1 MKKNTKGGRR
11 QPEERL
17 QRRPD
22 LPRSR
27 LRRRPDGQERV
38 PHTNREIYKKQPDH
52 GGAYAGS
59 AVHSADQRIRKSA
72 RTHGKSSAVRAD
84 SFGFGSHR
92 LCRCGTA

>member
-52 GGAYAGS
+52 GRAYAGGT
-59 AVHSADQRIRKSA
+59 VHSDTDSVSNFYKLKNALYEKRQKIKLHLIESFCNYRK
-72 RTHGKSSAVRAD
+72 
-84 SFGFGSHR
+84 
-92 LCRCGTA
+92 

>member
-1 MKKNTKGGRR
+1 MLNKILTYVCINYFDNTKNKMKKNTKGGRR

-38 PHTNREIYKKQPDH
+38 PHTNREI
-52 GGAYAGS
+52 
-59 AVHSADQRIRKSA
+59 
-72 RTHGKSSAVRAD
+72 
-84 SFGFGSHR
+84 
-92 LCRCGTA
+92 